1 MTSDR
6 PGVELSVCESC
17 HAGYFPHRLICPN
30 CGAGAWRL
38 ERERC
43 GTVEE
48 TTTVHRRVGSDSAPS
63 VLATIRLD
71 GGQRVVAGLTQSLP
85 RGSRV
90 ALTQTGGLVSASVK
104 QP

>member
-1 MTSDR
+1 VTSDR

-48 TTTVHRRVGSDSAPS
+48 TTTVHRRVGADSAPS

-71 GGQRVVAGLTQSLP
+71 GGQRVVARLTQSLP